1 MLKNYSNNDKQI
13 SMKLKKILKNKYI
26 PVESNDDT
34 SNQTSNEADFLALRI
49 IDNLIRFNQSFRLSQ
64 VAIKANMGKYNKKVG
79 GALKSQKKKKQ
90 STEKEKEAK
99 EAEDDEWIK
108 NKLKQYEAE
117 EKEGKSKAQM
127 KIEAMHLKTL
137 KEQEQEQ
144 KKFEAEEKEQE
155 QKKFEAEEKEK
166 TKEKEKE
173 AKELEEQLNQ
183 FDSDNKFPSSFESML
198 SAYSLM
204 ENINRNYRDLRPIFN
219 NLSVPVYNDL
229 KNILTDSND
238 LISKSIKSL
247 YGSKSIHTQKN
258 IFNNINDFNDK
269 LKDIVNT
276 FESIYNDFQQRK
288 QTFNTNI
295 RTGSGGFGYLSKI
308 RNI

>member
-1 MLKNYSNNDKQI
+1 MLKNFSNNDKQI

-26 PVESNDDT
+26 PVESNDVT
-34 SNQTSNEADFLALRI
+34 SNQTDNQADFLALRI

-64 VAIKANMGKYNKKVG
+64 VAIKANMGKYNKKG
-79 GALKSQKKKKQ
+79 G
-90 STEKEKEAK
+90 TIE
-99 EAEDDEWIK
+99 
-108 NKLKQYEAE
+108 EAE
-117 EKEGKSKAQM
+117 EKANRKSKAQM
-127 KIEAMHLKTL
+127 KIEAMALKQS
-137 KEQEQEQ
+137 EEQEQ
-144 KKFEAEEKEQE
+144 K
-155 QKKFEAEEKEK
+155 QKKNEA
-166 TKEKEKE
+166 KE

-204 ENINRNYRDLRPIFN
+204 ENINRNYRDLKPIFN

-229 KNILTDSND
+229 KDILTDSND

-247 YGSKSIHTQKN
+247 YGSKSVHTQKN

-295 RTGSGGFGYLSKI
+295 RAGSGFGYLSKI

>member
-1 MLKNYSNNDKQI
+1 MLKNYRNNDKQI

-34 SNQTSNEADFLALRI
+34 SNQTDNQADFLALRI

-64 VAIKANMGKYNKKVG
+64 VAIKANMGKYNKKG
-79 GALKSQKKKKQ
+79 GTITELSESSQKKKKN
-90 STEKEKEAK
+90 TEKAK
-99 EAEDDEWIK
+99 KQAKSVAEDDSSEAEDDSDD
-108 NKLKQYEAE
+108 E
-117 EKEGKSKAQM
+117 EKANRKSKAQM
-127 KIEAMHLKTL
+127 KIEAMALKQS
-137 KEQEQEQ
+137 EEQEQ
-144 KKFEAEEKEQE
+144 K
-155 QKKFEAEEKEK
+155 QKKNEA
-166 TKEKEKE
+166 KE

-204 ENINRNYRDLRPIFN
+204 ENINRNYRDLKPIFN

-229 KNILTDSND
+229 KDILTDSND

-247 YGSKSIHTQKN
+247 YGSKSVHTQKN

>member
-1 MLKNYSNNDKQI
+1 MLKNWSNNDKQI

-34 SNQTSNEADFLALRI
+34 SNQTDNQADFLALRI

-64 VAIKANMGKYNKKVG
+64 VAIKANMGKYNKKG
-79 GALKSQKKKKQ
+79 GTITELSESSQKKKKN
-90 STEKEKEAK
+90 TEKAK
-99 EAEDDEWIK
+99 KQAKSVAEDDSSEAEDDSDD
-108 NKLKQYEAE
+108 E
-117 EKEGKSKAQM
+117 EKANRKSKAQM
-127 KIEAMHLKTL
+127 KIEAMALKQS
-137 KEQEQEQ
+137 EEQEQ
-144 KKFEAEEKEQE
+144 K
-155 QKKFEAEEKEK
+155 QKKNEA
-166 TKEKEKE
+166 KE

-247 YGSKSIHTQKN
+247 YGSKSIHTQKH